1 MKIYV
6 GNMSYDTTEEDLHLA
21 FKPFGKAISAAIIK
35 DKLSGR
41 TKGFA
46 FVEMSSDAEGQAAI
60 AGLNG
65 KELKGRELNVNE
77 PVLAPRVSEE
87 GVQVDLVATR
97 EVLEVVEVVKGNLA
111 VAGDLMVET
120 KEAVARVAMAV
131 VVKKDLPEAE
141 EDGEGNKL

>member
-1 MKIYV
+1 MK
-6 GNMSYDTTEEDLHLA
+6 
-21 FKPFGKAISAAIIK
+21 
-35 DKLSGR
+35 
-41 TKGFA
+41 
-46 FVEMSSDAEGQAAI
+46 
-60 AGLNG
+60 
-65 KELKGRELNVNE
+65 

-111 VAGDLMVET
+111 VAGDLVVET